1 MPSEDSGPSDRGR
14 GRASPILFAVIA
26 TLMATDLTIEFLR
39 GVPLVLQSF
48 EVVIFLAALAGIAFH
63 WWQMNAAQE
72 RSHQLDRELAAARAE
87 GRRWS
92 EDAGR
97 GKREARPVPQG

>member
-1 MPSEDSGPSDRGR
+1 MPSDDPVPSDRGR

-48 EVVIFLAALAGIAFH
+48 
-63 WWQMNAAQE
+63 
-72 RSHQLDRELAAARAE
+72 
-87 GRRWS
+87 
-92 EDAGR
+92 
-97 GKREARPVPQG
+97 